1 MKKAVA
7 YLVPYM
13 EKEREEREAELKA
26 QGLEITEEVHKLFI
40 WLTSCV
46 LYSFMCSELATLAA
60 FQMKITFY
68 QRIVIWK

>member
-26 QGLEITEEVHKLFI
+26 QGLEITEEVHKLLVSDSLHGFRI
-40 WLTSCV
+40 SCIPSCV
-46 LYSFMCSELATLAA
+46 EN
-60 FQMKITFY
+60 
-68 QRIVIWK
+68 

>member
-26 QGLEITEEVHKLFI
+26 QGLEITEEVRKLLVSDSLHVFRI
-40 WLTSCV
+40 SCNPSCV
-46 LYSFMCSELATLAA
+46 
-60 FQMKITFY
+60 QN
-68 QRIVIWK
+68 

>member
-46 LYSFMCSELATLAA
+46 
-60 FQMKITFY
+60 QN
-68 QRIVIWK
+68 